1 MLLRTECRILKFS
14 IAGGVNYD
22 VRERKGKKRIGVN
35 IAIKD
40 LPFIPTLC
48 LKHLSHVEP
57 DSFER
62 FGLRTL
68 LHLVQNLPGKFLSV

>member
-1 MLLRTECRILKFS
+1 ME
-14 IAGGVNYD
+14 G
-22 VRERKGKKRIGVN
+22 VRERKGKKHIGVN
-35 IAIKD
+35 TAV
-40 LPFIPTLC
+40 PFIPTFC

>member
-1 MLLRTECRILKFS
+1 ME
-14 IAGGVNYD
+14 G
-22 VRERKGKKRIGVN
+22 VRERKDKKHIGVN
-35 IAIKD
+35 TAVKD
-40 LPFIPTLC
+40 LPFIPTFC

-68 LHLVQNLPGKFLSV
+68 LHLVQNLPEKFLSV